1 MTKSEKISK
10 QIKIITD
17 YELEV
22 YKLSK
27 SLLEIKNEKQIVV
40 SKENDLLQKKSFQES
55 KLSEAYQILKE
66 IISKGVVENGQ

>member
-27 SLLEIKNEKQIVV
+27 SLAEIKNEKQIVV

-55 KLSEAYQILKE
+55 KLSEAYQLLKE
-66 IISKGVVENGQ
+66 IISKGVVENG

>member
-1 MTKSEKISK
+1 MTKTEKISK

-27 SLLEIKNEKQIVV
+27 SLDEIRNEKQIVV

-66 IISKGVVENGQ
+66 IISKGIVENGQ

>member
-17 YELEV
+17 YEFEV

-27 SLLEIKNEKQIVV
+27 SLEEIRNEKQIAV
-40 SKENDLLQKKSFQES
+40 SKENDLLQKKTFQES
-55 KLSEAYQILKE
+55 KLSEAYEILKE